1 MAVAIVATLRG
12 GLHRLEAGAQNRI
25 SLPAMRSSI
34 ARAATCCDGH
44 LAQELAMENPICWFE
59 LPAVD
64 IGRAARFYKTVFGVI
79 SNREDSGGHPMT
91 ILPYARSSKDYSTR

>member
-1 MAVAIVATLRG
+1 
-12 GLHRLEAGAQNRI
+12 
-25 SLPAMRSSI
+25 
-34 ARAATCCDGH
+34 
-44 LAQELAMENPICWFE
+44 MENPICRFE

-79 SNREDSGGHPMT
+79 SSREDSGGHPMT